1 MLNRLKAACRALVI
15 DPVHP
20 KDPVLAEWLRE
31 SGGIS
36 DTAAVVTRHN
46 MLEVP
51 AVFASVSRIS
61 NQLGRLPIKFYKTV
75 ADDKREIHKKHPL
88 YLMLHNAPNSW
99 QTAFEFKQLMTVWLL
114 LYGNAYAEIITNPVS
129 GQISEL
135 IPIEPWRVTP
145 SLKKDA
151 NKWVM
156 SYTVE
161 ENQST
166 NRVLLKSEMFHLKG
180 MGLTAEK
187 GVEVWRSAR
196 KAIGLAQTL
205 EDFLCWFFHN
215 RARPDL
221 VFKHPAK
228 LGDPAWQRLTQS
240 LMKQLQGVRQT
251 NKAMVLEEG
260 LDIKELSVTNDKSQ
274 MLDSRKYQTSEIA
287 RIMGVQPHLI
297 GDLDKSSFNNMEHQG
312 REFLTMTIDP
322 ILTLWEQAIWRDL
335 LNSNEKRR
343 YYAEFDRSSLVQA
356 DVKTMNESF
365 QIGINNGWLSIND
378 VRRMLNMAPV
388 EGGDKHYVQMQ
399 MQDITQQNV
408 AQPPAPVPPPSQETP
423 DHDLPDP
430 PEQL

>member
-1 MLNRLKAACRALVI
+1 MFNRLKAACRALVV

-31 SGGIS
+31 AGGLS
-36 DTAAVVTRHN
+36 DTAASVTRN
-46 MLEVP
+46 NVLEVP

-61 NQLGRLPIKFYKTV
+61 NQLGRLPIKLYKTV
-75 ADDKREIHKKHPL
+75 SDDKREIDKKHSL
-88 YLMLHNAPNSW
+88 YLLLHNAPNSW

-114 LYGNAYAEIITNPVS
+114 LYGNAYAEIVTDVDGRITD
-129 GQISEL
+129 L
-135 IPIEPWRVTP
+135 IPVEPWRVTP
-145 SLKKDA
+145 RLQKLSGA
-151 NKWVM
+151 WVM
-156 SYTVE
+156 SYQVQE
-161 ENQST
+161 ENGPD
-166 NRVLLKSEMFHLKG
+166 RVLLKNEMFHLKG
-180 MGLTAEK
+180 LGLTAEK
-187 GVEVWRSAR
+187 GVEVWRTAR
-196 KAIGLAQTL
+196 QAIGLAQTL
-205 EDFLCWFFHN
+205 EAFVSWFFHN
-215 RARPDL
+215 RARPDF
-221 VFKHPAK
+221 VFKHPAR
-228 LGDPAWQRLTQS
+228 LGDPAWQRLTNF
-240 LMKQLQGVRQT
+240 LMKQMQGVRNT
-251 NKAMVLEEG
+251 NKALVLEEG
-260 LDIKELSVTNDKSQ
+260 LDVKEVGVTNDKSQ
-274 MLDSRKYQTSEIA
+274 MLDSRKYQTREVA
-287 RIMGVQPHLI
+287 RILGIQPHLI
-297 GDLDKSSFNNMEHQG
+297 GDLDNASFNNMEQQG

-430 PEQL
+430 PE